1 MQTLLDMNHR
11 NRSNPDSLAST
22 PSVCSAHPQ
31 VLLAALLLAKAT
43 QSPLLVEAT
52 SNQVNQFGGY
62 TGMQAAD
69 FIAYVHG
76 ICDSHGVERKLVLF
90 GGDHLGPQ
98 AWRDQDAHAAM
109 GHASALVASYVKA
122 GFSKIHLDCSEG
134 CAGEPGQVGD
144 TVSAERAAQLAQVCE
159 EARSDT
165 SSLSYVVGTEV
176 PPPGGARAE
185 DGSMLVVPTSADS
198 ARNTIAAHAQAF
210 AQRGLQSAWA
220 RVAALVVQPGLEFA
234 PDHVHHFDT
243 ASPDLLSQV
252 LAPYPQLAFE
262 AHSTD
267 YQKPAVF
274 AELAR
279 RHFTVLKVGPALTFA
294 YRQAVYALDALANWL
309 APNSARASVPQ
320 VMEQL
325 MLAEP
330 RHWHKHYSGDSHAVY
345 LLRHFS
351 YADRVRYY
359 WGQPAAS
366 RAVERLMQLVASMP
380 EPLRPLLEQHFAC
393 EVLEGSQALQAQG
406 FAWAQALVLAQ
417 VQAALRPYLVAK
429 PVA

>member
-1 MQTLLDMNHR
+1 MQTLLDINQR
-11 NRSNPDSLAST
+11 NRSHPDTLAST

-43 QSPLLVEAT
+43 QRPLLVEAT

-76 ICDSHGVERKLVLF
+76 ICQSHAVDRNLVLF

-98 AWRDQDAHAAM
+98 AWRDQDANTAM
-109 GHASALVASYVKA
+109 AHASVLVASYVQA

-134 CAGEPGQVGD
+134 CAAEPAQVGD
-144 TVSAERAAQLAQVCE
+144 ALSAERAAQLAQVCE
-159 EARSDT
+159 AATRDCA
-165 SSLSYVVGTEV
+165 SLSYVVGTEV

-185 DGSMLVVPTSADS
+185 DGSMLVVPTSAHS
-198 ARNTIAAHAQAF
+198 ARSTIAAHAQAF

-243 ASPDLLSQV
+243 AAPDLLSQV

-274 AELAR
+274 AALAR

-294 YRQAVYALDALANWL
+294 YRQALYALDALAQWL
-309 APNSARASVPQ
+309 APHSPRASVPQ
-320 VMEQL
+320 VMEKL

-330 RHWHKHYSGDSHAVY
+330 RHWHKHYSGDAHAVY

-366 RAVERLMQLVASMP
+366 RAVDQLMQLLAPMP
-380 EPLRPLLEQHFAC
+380 KPLTPLMEQHFAC
-393 EVLEGSQALQAQG
+393 EILEAGQALQAQG

-417 VQAALRPYLVAK
+417 VQAALRPYLVEQT
-429 PVA
+429 VV